1 MAGEINFFRKRFL
14 GGFDKQDVVDYIA
27 EQADE
32 RNKLNARIEK
42 VESDYETLVE
52 EARVEQVSLIEKA
65 KSEREALLEESRI
78 EREAL
83 IEKAGAERETLT
95 EKFEAE
101 RRTLIDK
108 AEAEH
113 EALIKRVEAERE
125 AFNKQTEAEREAF
138 EAEKKALNAEIE
150 ALKQRCNEI
159 EKQAQDY
166 KVASLISAG
175 DALEEVKRSLDGYQG
190 VVEAAISR
198 ARDEFMLAA
207 DTVAV
212 LPQIFERTGETVSSL
227 IEQIYTERDHFNLD
241 DMTQPE

>member
-42 VESDYETLVE
+42 AETDYDTLVE
-52 EARVEQVSLIEKA
+52 DARVEQVSLIEKA

-83 IEKAGAERETLT
+83 IEKARVERETLF
-95 EKFEAE
+95 EKFESE
-101 RRTLIDK
+101 RKTLIDK

-113 EALIKRVEAERE
+113 KALI
-125 AFNKQTEAEREAF
+125 NKSEAEREAF

-175 DALEEVKRSLDGYQG
+175 DVLEEVKRSLDGYQG
-190 VVEAAISR
+190 VVEAAVSR

-207 DTVAV
+207 DTVAT

-227 IEQIYTERDHFNLD
+227 IEQINTERDHFNID

>member
-32 RNKLNARIEK
+32 RNKLSAKIEK
-42 VESDYETLVE
+42 VESDYEALVE
-52 EARVEQVSLIEKA
+52 EARAEQVSLIEKA
-65 KSEREALLEESRI
+65 KS
-78 EREAL
+78 
-83 IEKAGAERETLT
+83 
-95 EKFEAE
+95 
-101 RRTLIDK
+101 D
-108 AEAEH
+108 H
-113 EALIKRVEAERE
+113 EAFIEQSA
-125 AFNKQTEAEREAF
+125 AEREAF

-150 ALKQRCNEI
+150 SLKQRCNEI

-175 DALEEVKRSLDGYQG
+175 DVLEEVKRSLDGYQG
-190 VVEAAISR
+190 VVEAAVSR

-207 DTVAV
+207 DTVAA

-227 IEQIYTERDHFNLD
+227 IEQINDECSSLKFGEADRNETGSKAEACSAESNLAQPGLAVHEADHV
-241 DMTQPE
+241 